1 MSFHILIVGDKRI
14 VRRRI
19 GQGGQT
25 DSVEITGY
33 SPDDAV
39 RLVRGDLP
47 SDVVVLDTPL
57 PGVEWRELIRHS
69 GPLRPDTRFIVLAH
83 ETESEA
89 AREAEENEHVYRLL
103 LKPVTSAELREAV
116 GTAKRSL
123 ESRKR
128 LAVPSTVV

>member
-1 MSFHILIVGDKRI
+1 MSFHILLVGEKRI
-14 VRRRI
+14 VRRQI
-19 GQGGQT
+19 GQGGQQ

-39 RLVRGDLP
+39 RLVRGDLQ

-57 PGVEWRELIRHS
+57 PGIEWRELLRHS
-69 GPLRPDTRFIVLAH
+69 GPLRPDTRFIVLVH

-89 AREAEENEHVYRLL
+89 AREAEENEHVYRML
-103 LKPVTSAELREAV
+103 LKPVTSAELREAI
-116 GTAKRSL
+116 GTAKKSVEL
-123 ESRKR
+123 RKR